1 MQRLTLAIPGNEDFA
16 RRLSQTYGSD
26 VGRIETRRFPDGE
39 SYVRLHGETAGQV
52 VDLICTLTHPDQQFL
67 LLVFA
72 ADAARELGARE
83 VNLVAPYLAYMR
95 QDKRFHDGESVTSRS
110 FARMVSSTLDKLLTV
125 DPHLHRYALAYAQDI
140 GDIVKIKP

>member
-1 MQRLTLAIPGNEDFA
+1 MQRLTLALPGNEDFA

-39 SYVRLHGETAGQV
+39 SFVRLHGEPVGQD

-83 VNLVAPYLAYMR
+83 VNLVAP
-95 QDKRFHDGESVTSRS
+95 
-110 FARMVSSTLDKLLTV
+110 
-125 DPHLHRYALAYAQDI
+125 
-140 GDIVKIKP
+140 